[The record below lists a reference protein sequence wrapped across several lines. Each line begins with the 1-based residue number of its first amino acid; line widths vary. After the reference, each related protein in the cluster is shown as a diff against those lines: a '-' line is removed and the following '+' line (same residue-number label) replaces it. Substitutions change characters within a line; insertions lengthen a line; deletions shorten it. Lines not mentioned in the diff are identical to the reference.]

1 VVIGSE
7 GARRATKP
15 FRGLGAAVVR
25 AVADLDVLAVDD
37 TNRIRQLLYDRRRIN
52 AADDKAT
59 EALMTS
65 TEPYRR
71 RQPDRARPDRP
82 TSGTTDDIPRV
93 TAGRERPPPVRGRV
107 RAENVPDV
115 GRSTG
120 RQRGTIEQLR
130 ERDLAQTRTSP
141 TSPETDSDRRA
152 RERRERQGRL
162 KADLQALDQQLQ
174 DSRRNPAQARQKPAE
189 RTTTASTVISGR
201 PTRLPAAPSVE
212 PASSRV
218 TPASDRVVVS
228 PPPAEISTVEISTV
242 EISTTPDR
250 GDRPA
255 RPGGRQR
262 SEQDS
267 TAIDR
272 LRQQEQQRAERD
284 KRYEQEELE
293 RRRRIEERKAK
304 RVQELKDEE
313 EAAARKDAEQRAARA
328 TSARLISDY
337 ENERERLLADAATV
351 VGRVR
356 ASDWRATADPLK
368 AHVFAVAL
376 QLVRAKIEPLITGI
390 VEAVAKH
397 RAMGEELPSDR
408 DVFVVELGGGN
419 DAAAG
424 VATPTFINFPIS
436 TAAIEPLEQ
445 TMRRRAGEGTLADH
459 DMQALRAEIRSTAAT
474 LAPTVIHEF
483 THMAMYKMY
492 RNDSNPWLP
501 PKEARQ
507 LTKLGE
513 SPALPGGK
521 SGKFAEVLKLANV
534 DLRFSDLK
542 DEKQEFKDL
551 ALRAPLE
558 VKLVCERLSK
568 YSGDTQSS
576 ELPSHLMEI
585 LYLTSEQYVRQQL
598 PLGHRLLIRVSE
610 QVVTHL
616 RARVDDN
623 WFAAHSLPK
632 PPED

>member
-1 VVIGSE
+1 
-7 GARRATKP
+7 
-15 FRGLGAAVVR
+15 
-25 AVADLDVLAVDD
+25 
-37 TNRIRQLLYDRRRIN
+37 
-52 AADDKAT
+52 
-59 EALMTS
+59 MTS

-71 RQPDRARPDRP
+71 RQPDRARPERP
-82 TSGTTDDIPRV
+82 TSISTDDGPRV
-93 TAGRERPPPVRGRV
+93 TAGRERPIPVRGRV
-107 RAENVPDV
+107 RAENVPDA
-115 GRSTG
+115 GRSAG
-120 RQRGTIEQLR
+120 RQRGTIDQLR
-130 ERDLAQTRTSP
+130 ERDRAQTRTSP
-141 TSPETDSDRRA
+141 TSAETDSDRRA
-152 RERRERQGRL
+152 RERRERQERL

-189 RTTTASTVISGR
+189 RETAASTVSSGR
-201 PTRLPAAPSVE
+201 PTRLPAAPSLE
-212 PASSRV
+212 PASTRV
-218 TPASDRVVVS
+218 APVRDRAVVS
-228 PPPAEISTVEISTV
+228 PPPV
-242 EISTTPDR
+242 EISTTPER
-250 GDRPA
+250 GDRLA

-262 SEQDS
+262 SEQDP

-284 KRYEQEELE
+284 KRYEQEEME

-445 TMRRRAGEGTLADH
+445 TMRRRAGEGTLADQ
-459 DMQALRAEIRSTAAT
+459 DMQPLRAEIRSTAAT

-576 ELPSHLMEI
+576 ELPSHLMEV

-598 PLGHRLLIRVSE
+598 PLGHQLLLRVSE